1 MIGMI
6 GMIGVCFFFEWK
18 QFATGAALCDP
29 IQVAKVEKLAEP
41 VAAVDNPTDEAV
53 GKFPWS
59 LHCQA
64 MSETISPFWSVFL
77 QIKFLDD

>member
-6 GMIGVCFFFEWK
+6 GMIVFFFFEWK
-18 QFATGAALCDP
+18 QFATGAALCHP

-53 GKFPWS
+53 GKFP
-59 LHCQA
+59 
-64 MSETISPFWSVFL
+64 
-77 QIKFLDD
+77 